1 MAACSN
7 CNAQLEDGAKFCDSC
22 GAEQE
27 QTLFCENC
35 GQKLESGV
43 TFCDSCGTPV
53 SAKAELMK
61 NAAEKIENEAQTQAA
76 KQKAKAEVDAFQ
88 KTFTQEI
95 MEQAKAEADKI
106 IASAKTSADT
116 IKAAAQEEKKTMIIY
131 HFDTSRGLTGHSIT
145 GIEGA
150 YDGTPIQVKSTMI
163 GYNLS
168 VNGEIMAKYSGDYQP
183 KKTLI
188 LKVENYPFKSGPKTI
203 EVFVQHLTSA
213 QIMLCIGGKFVGGA
227 EI

>member
-61 NAAEKIENEAQTQAA
+61 NAAEKIENEEQTQAA

-131 HFDTSRGLTGHSIT
+131 HFDTSSGLSALGLV
-145 GIEGA
+145 GIDGV
-150 YDGTPIQVKSTMI
+150 YDGTPVQIKSNVL
-163 GYNLS
+163 GHNLL
-168 VNGEIMAKYSGDYQP
+168 VDGKVMAKWGGISP
-183 KKTLI
+183 SEKTLI
-188 LKVENYPFKSGPKTI
+188 LKVENYPFKSGAKTI
-203 EVFVQHLTSA
+203 EVYLQHIATSK
-213 QIMLCIGGKFVGGA
+213 IMLCIGGQFVGGA